1 LISCAHT
8 TISVLTPH
16 HLIATTLDNAA
27 YNDVLIRTLSQ
38 LLIEK
43 FDIQYVPENGQVRCL
58 AHVVNLVVQKI
69 LALLEEADDP
79 DIVDYYA
86 SNKDQPIHYD
96 PEDDED
102 LQALENE
109 VDVEDEG
116 ELEEEEDADESFM
129 RELLMDSS
137 KKLSALQKVSE
148 T

>member
-1 LISCAHT
+1 
-8 TISVLTPH
+8 V
-16 HLIATTLDNAA
+16 
-27 YNDVLIRTLSQ
+27 
-38 LLIEK
+38 
-43 FDIQYVPENGQVRCL
+43 
-58 AHVVNLVVQKI
+58 HVINLVVQKI
-69 LALLEEADDP
+69 PALLEEANDP
-79 DIVDYYA
+79 DIVDYYT

-116 ELEEEEDADESFM
+116 KLEEEEDADESFM
-129 RELLMDSS
+129 WELLMDSS